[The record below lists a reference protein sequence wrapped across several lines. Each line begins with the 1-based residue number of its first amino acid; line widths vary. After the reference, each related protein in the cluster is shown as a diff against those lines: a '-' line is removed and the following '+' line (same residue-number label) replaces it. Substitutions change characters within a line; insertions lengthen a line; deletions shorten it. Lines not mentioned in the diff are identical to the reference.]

1 MFNKIN
7 YEIPVDKFI
16 DHALYHP
23 KKGYYN
29 KKVPFGKNGDFVTAP
44 NISKIFSEMIFL
56 WTLSYWKKFYKNK
69 KINIVELGAG
79 NGEMMYQIINSSKKF
94 KDFYKKCNFII
105 FEKSKNLIKLQKEK
119 LKKDQI
125 KWVKNLNKLENRPTI
140 FLGNEFLDSLPIK
153 QYNKINKKWYERYV
167 QKKNGKYNFTNIKV
181 DIKKIEKWLDL
192 KITKNQSFLEIS
204 FEELNII
211 KKLNSVITKKGGCIL
226 LIDYAYL
233 KHKMVDTLQAIKN
246 HNKVSIFNE
255 VGNSDISHLINI
267 PFLKKIAR
275 KLNLEIDYSSQ
286 RDFLLNLGIMERA
299 EALASN
305 KKFLEKA
312 NIYYR
317 INRLI
322 DKNQMGEL
330 FKVIYLYKKKNKFK
344 LGFK

>member
-1 MFNKIN
+1 MSDRKN
-7 YEIPVDKFI
+7 YEIPLDEFI
-16 DHALYHP
+16 DSALYNP
-23 KKGYYN
+23 QKGYYMQ
-29 KKVPFGKNGDFVTAP
+29 KMPFGKEGDFITSP
-44 NISKIFSEMIFL
+44 NISRIFSEMIFI
-56 WTLSYWKKFYKNK
+56 WVKSYWEKFYRDK

-79 NGEMMYQIINSSKKF
+79 NGEMMSQIVETSKKF
-94 KDFYKKCNFII
+94 ESFYNKCEFVIC
-105 FEKSKNLIKLQKEK
+105 EKSEKLIKIQKEK
-119 LKKDQI
+119 LKQDKV
-125 KWVKNLNKLENRPTI
+125 KWLKNFNKLQNKPTI

-299 EALASN
+299 EALATN

>member
-1 MFNKIN
+1 MSDRKN
-7 YEIPVDKFI
+7 YEIPLDEFI
-16 DHALYHP
+16 DSALYNP
-23 KKGYYN
+23 QKGYYMQ
-29 KKVPFGKNGDFVTAP
+29 KIPFGKEGDFITSP
-44 NISKIFSEMIFL
+44 NISRIFSEMIFIWL
-56 WTLSYWKKFYKNK
+56 KSYWEKFYRDK

-79 NGEMMYQIINSSKKF
+79 NGEMMGQIVETSKKF
-94 KDFYKKCNFII
+94 KSFYNKCEFVIC
-105 FEKSKNLIKLQKEK
+105 EKSEKLIKIQKEK
-119 LKKDQI
+119 LKQDKV
-125 KWVKNLNKLENRPTI
+125 KWLKNFNQLQNKPTI

-153 QYNKINKKWYERYV
+153 QYIKINKKWYERYV
-167 QKKNGKYNFTNIKV
+167 QKKSGKYNFTNIKV

-233 KHKMVDTLQAIKN
+233 KNKMVDTLQAIKN
-246 HNKVSIFNE
+246 HNKVNIFNE

-299 EALASN
+299 EALATN

>member
-1 MFNKIN
+1 MSDRKN
-7 YEIPVDKFI
+7 YEIPLDEFI
-16 DHALYHP
+16 DSALYNP
-23 KKGYYN
+23 QKGYYMQ
-29 KKVPFGKNGDFVTAP
+29 KIPFGKEGDFITSP
-44 NISKIFSEMIFL
+44 NISRIFSEMIFIWL
-56 WTLSYWKKFYKNK
+56 KSYWEKFYRDK

-79 NGEMMYQIINSSKKF
+79 NGEMMGQIVETSKKF
-94 KDFYKKCNFII
+94 KSFYNKCEFVIC
-105 FEKSKNLIKLQKEK
+105 EKSEKLIKIQKEK
-119 LKKDQI
+119 LKQDKV
-125 KWVKNLNKLENRPTI
+125 KWLKNFNQLQNKPTI

-153 QYNKINKKWYERYV
+153 QYIKINKKWYERYV
-167 QKKNGKYNFTNIKV
+167 QKKSGKYNFTNIKV

-211 KKLNSVITKKGGCIL
+211 QKLNSVITKKGGCIL

-233 KHKMVDTLQAIKN
+233 KNKMVDTLQAIKN
-246 HNKVSIFNE
+246 HNKVNIFNE

-299 EALASN
+299 EALATN

-312 NIYYR
+312 NI
-317 INRLI
+317 
-322 DKNQMGEL
+322 
-330 FKVIYLYKKKNKFK
+330 
-344 LGFK
+344 